1 GIITYGTGNE
11 AKNTG
16 NATVRDQDSVGFVVA
31 GEQNAFR
38 NKGNINVSLNG
49 TGALVSGNTSQVTLD
64 GDINVISVQDSDGVF
79 RGATGVNVSGDSNTV
94 NIAGNVNMSAEFE
107 QNSLIAGDT
116 PLTGVTVNGA
126 NNDIT

>member
-1 GIITYGTGNE
+1 
-11 AKNTG
+11 
-16 NATVRDQDSVGFVVA
+16 
-31 GEQNAFR
+31 
-38 NKGNINVSLNG
+38 INVSLNG

-126 NNDIT
+126 NNDITLNGTFDINVGDLSTVSGQALSVIGLNVTGEGNNVDIRGGI